1 MSKIDLNQEEFLKI
15 QTILDFLFFDH
26 FSSYASFPRF
36 EQSFQPLFSNQ
47 SFNFFTIFKEI
58 CGQKRKYITTERFLK
73 SYLNYKKGN
82 KISKEL
88 RTFYDIL
95 FTKILKEESNFIGK
109 SINGSYT
116 YSTIKSCKNREFISN
131 LQILT
136 KNDEIKGINITY
148 DDTFE
153 NNMFPNELEEELDI
167 SLDLNLSFV
176 DEKPIKMKKIGKFLN
191 LKEKLYRDAITH
203 IFGNYDKNKNAISFL
218 GFKCISGKTI
228 FVGKK
233 NQNIDSFL
241 FGNFGKKFH
250 LIKFQISENGINLL
264 TPIFDSNLRN
274 NFFIKKKFD
283 NLMERDL
290 LKDELI
296 LDEKLMMK
304 MSNEE
309 DIDKFINTPMINDD
323 FFFDN
328 KFKDEISGNDYKEII
343 NKTTIKYLTK
353 KENKNIEKINNINE
367 AIKKYETEKEKSKN
381 FFLYEK
387 NNNKDNNINPNI
399 KNLKGK
405 INLFGKKNY
414 NKKIKYRKYK
424 YSNDMNNNNNKIKKW
439 NGDLENINKINPEIF
454 YKRKD
459 NYIHLK
465 NELAL
470 SIQKELLEKEST
482 KNKEALIEEIFPSM
496 AYIQGINNNNNKITK
511 KKKLKKKQ
519 ILIKKSSS
527 KGIDMPFNN
536 EMNINEENNNI
547 INSDAIEIF
556 NDFNTNETLNNIF
569 NLTEKYYPQKEEEN
583 NLQNLRAK
591 GYTYAPLNANVPN
604 RNQNNYFYESNNLM
618 PIRKYIKNEYDPIK
632 TKQAQNNWKKFS
644 AQLKKINGVYLL
656 QTIGAIIKTM
666 RILEQN
672 AKGKNYL
679 FVSEKIKL
687 LKFLEENENIID
699 FLTKKNKKEENN
711 NEDNDDDILIPDEHP
726 ENITNISQ
734 LEQNIKDI
742 EKLLENKKLNEE
754 QRKKLEKL
762 KNLYFQQKNII
773 IENETNKIKK
783 ELIEQNKI
791 NLDKLIKEEEQK
803 RSLIQKENEKYI
815 EQMEQENKTSKEN
828 SKENIP
834 KKKEEQ
840 LKEIKIYKNQ
850 KLISENNS
858 PWIDPLFKPE
868 KNNLCPCDSQGWIF
882 PDKVTKKDLQG
893 WNYYIWLRA
902 EEIFDSKNY
911 EIFHEG
917 ASFDDII
924 QGSLGDCYFLSV
936 LGSLCIYPKLIEKLF
951 FSKNLTKSKNHQYGI
966 YFYIN
971 GIWKLILIDDYFPA
985 RNTSFKKFA
994 FAYSTEK
1001 EIWVPLLEKAWAKI
1015 NGCYAKVGTGGL
1027 PNEVFDVCS
1036 EAYNE
1041 YILIKNKNKD
1051 LLWNEIFQGE
1061 KKNYM
1066 MTAGTTKNT
1075 NNFKLEKIGLSPGHA
1090 YTVLGVLEINSE
1102 KVIKLR
1108 NPWGNFEFTG
1118 DWSDYSSKWTE
1129 ELKKKYEFNKKND
1142 GVFYMS
1148 YDDFLKYFITIGF
1161 AKIHP
1166 DYIVNNLKIKKEQ
1179 NIKCQLI
1186 KIKVSKNNNKNSVHS
1201 FIQLYQKNPR
1211 IILKDGTYQNTALC
1225 FIILV
1230 DDEFNYLISSSSNKM
1245 HIGIEY
1251 NLKPD
1256 KDYYIFTDL
1265 NYRYDLNNKGKN
1277 HGYRI
1282 TSYSEAFL
1290 EFENLTDN
1298 NKYNVSSLLRKAMID
1313 YVKKNV
1319 KKSKYN
1325 GMTIYV
1331 TPSYSDYF
1339 PFTIAY
1345 FENEK
1350 KIDNIIKLT
1359 INYKGDKGFC
1369 FYCDDLAN
1377 EDEYKIEKELP
1388 GNGNNIVLIMKY
1400 TLSSIFS
1407 LNYIFITDKR
1417 TKEEKEIYQ
1426 NKIKQ
1431 KNNNLNIKEGK
1442 NIFLKNDIFKQEG
1455 EPISPN
1461 SELIQYVK
1469 EINNGYILG
1478 LENKSKQ
1485 KLRCKLNIEGLIL
1498 TDTIYKGRGSPTF
1511 YIEPKEKK
1519 IFNATIIQD
1528 YKGDLSF
1535 QFISY

>member
-1 MSKIDLNQEEFLKI
+1 M
-15 QTILDFLFFDH
+15 
-26 FSSYASFPRF
+26 
-36 EQSFQPLFSNQ
+36 
-47 SFNFFTIFKEI
+47 
-58 CGQKRKYITTERFLK
+58 
-73 SYLNYKKGN
+73 
-82 KISKEL
+82 
-88 RTFYDIL
+88 
-95 FTKILKEESNFIGK
+95 
-109 SINGSYT
+109 
-116 YSTIKSCKNREFISN
+116 
-131 LQILT
+131 
-136 KNDEIKGINITY
+136 
-148 DDTFE
+148 
-153 NNMFPNELEEELDI
+153 
-167 SLDLNLSFV
+167 
-176 DEKPIKMKKIGKFLN
+176 
-191 LKEKLYRDAITH
+191 
-203 IFGNYDKNKNAISFL
+203 
-218 GFKCISGKTI
+218 
-228 FVGKK
+228 
-233 NQNIDSFL
+233 
-241 FGNFGKKFH
+241 
-250 LIKFQISENGINLL
+250 
-264 TPIFDSNLRN
+264 
-274 NFFIKKKFD
+274 
-283 NLMERDL
+283 
-290 LKDELI
+290 
-296 LDEKLMMK
+296 
-304 MSNEE
+304 
-309 DIDKFINTPMINDD
+309 
-323 FFFDN
+323 
-328 KFKDEISGNDYKEII
+328 
-343 NKTTIKYLTK
+343 
-353 KENKNIEKINNINE
+353 
-367 AIKKYETEKEKSKN
+367 
-381 FFLYEK
+381 
-387 NNNKDNNINPNI
+387 
-399 KNLKGK
+399 
-405 INLFGKKNY
+405 
-414 NKKIKYRKYK
+414 
-424 YSNDMNNNNNKIKKW
+424 
-439 NGDLENINKINPEIF
+439 
-454 YKRKD
+454 
-459 NYIHLK
+459 
-465 NELAL
+465 
-470 SIQKELLEKEST
+470 
-482 KNKEALIEEIFPSM
+482 
-496 AYIQGINNNNNKITK
+496 
-511 KKKLKKKQ
+511 
-519 ILIKKSSS
+519 
-527 KGIDMPFNN
+527 
-536 EMNINEENNNI
+536 
-547 INSDAIEIF
+547 
-556 NDFNTNETLNNIF
+556 
-569 NLTEKYYPQKEEEN
+569 
-583 NLQNLRAK
+583 
-591 GYTYAPLNANVPN
+591 
-604 RNQNNYFYESNNLM
+604 
-618 PIRKYIKNEYDPIK
+618 
-632 TKQAQNNWKKFS
+632 
-644 AQLKKINGVYLL
+644 
-656 QTIGAIIKTM
+656 
-666 RILEQN
+666 
-672 AKGKNYL
+672 
-679 FVSEKIKL
+679 
-687 LKFLEENENIID
+687 
-699 FLTKKNKKEENN
+699 
-711 NEDNDDDILIPDEHP
+711 
-726 ENITNISQ
+726 
-734 LEQNIKDI
+734 
-742 EKLLENKKLNEE
+742 
-754 QRKKLEKL
+754 
-762 KNLYFQQKNII
+762 
-773 IENETNKIKK
+773 
-783 ELIEQNKI
+783 
-791 NLDKLIKEEEQK
+791 
-803 RSLIQKENEKYI
+803 
-815 EQMEQENKTSKEN
+815 
-828 SKENIP
+828 
-834 KKKEEQ
+834 
-840 LKEIKIYKNQ
+840 
-850 KLISENNS
+850 
-858 PWIDPLFKPE
+858 
-868 KNNLCPCDSQGWIF
+868 
-882 PDKVTKKDLQG
+882 
-893 WNYYIWLRA
+893 
-902 EEIFDSKNY
+902 
-911 EIFHEG
+911 
-917 ASFDDII
+917 
-924 QGSLGDCYFLSV
+924 
-936 LGSLCIYPKLIEKLF
+936 GSLCIYPKLIEKLF

-1186 KIKVSKNNNKNSVHS
+1186 KIKVSKNNNKNSAHS

-1455 EPISPN
+1455 EPISSN

-1498 TDTIYKGRGSPTF
+1498 TDTIYKGRGSPIF

>member
-1 MSKIDLNQEEFLKI
+1 MSKIGLNQEEIQKI

-26 FSSYASFPRF
+26 FSSSASFARF
-36 EQSFQPLFSNQ
+36 EQAFQPLFPQ
-47 SFNFFTIFKEI
+47 NFFDFFEIFKEI
-58 CGQKRKYITTERFLK
+58 CGQKRKYITTERFIK
-73 SYLNYKKGN
+73 SYLDYKKGN

-88 RTFYDIL
+88 KSFYDIL
-95 FTKILKEESNFIGK
+95 FTKILKDESEVIGK
-109 SINGSYT
+109 HINEGYS
-116 YSTIKSCKNREFISN
+116 YSTIKTCKNREFISHI
-131 LQILT
+131 QILT
-136 KNDEIKGINITY
+136 DKDKIKGINITY
-148 DDTFE
+148 DDVFE

-167 SLDLNLSFV
+167 SLDMNLSLI
-176 DEKPIKMKKIGKFLN
+176 DEKPVKMKKIGKFLN
-191 LKEKLYRDAITH
+191 LKEKLYRDGITH
-203 IFGNYDKNKNAISFL
+203 IFGNFDKNKNAISFL
-218 GFKCISGKTI
+218 GFKCISGKTP
-228 FVGKK
+228 FVGKNK
-233 NQNIDSFL
+233 QDSNSFL
-241 FGNFGKKFH
+241 FGCFGKKFH
-250 LIKFQISENGINLL
+250 LLKFQISENGINLFA
-264 TPIFDSNLRN
+264 PIFDSNLRA
-274 NFFIKKKFD
+274 NFFIKKKFENITEKD
-283 NLMERDL
+283 F

-304 MSNEE
+304 ITNEE
-309 DIDKFINTPMINDD
+309 DIDKFINTPMFDD
-323 FFFDN
+323 DHFFD
-328 KFKDEISGNDYKEII
+328 KKLQDEISGNDYKEII
-343 NKTTIKYLTK
+343 NKTSIKWIMK
-353 KENKNIEKINNINE
+353 KGKENRKIDKINNINE
-367 AIKKYETEKEKSKN
+367 ALKIYETEKEKSKN
-381 FFLYEK
+381 MFLFEK
-387 NNNKDNNINPNI
+387 TNNQDNNNI

-405 INLFGKKNY
+405 LNLIGKKKWI
-414 NKKIKYRKYK
+414 KKMKYRHYK
-424 YSNDMNNNNNKIKKW
+424 FKDDVNNKVKKW
-439 NGDLENINKINPEIF
+439 NGDLENINKTNPQIF

-465 NELAL
+465 NELAR
-470 SIQKELLEKEST
+470 SIQKELIENEGT
-482 KNKEALIEEIFPSM
+482 HNKEALLEEMFPEM
-496 AYIQGINNNNNKITK
+496 AYIQGKSNNNNQNMK
-511 KKKLKKKQ
+511 KKKLKKKV

-527 KGIDMPFNN
+527 TGEDIPFNN
-536 EMNINEENNNI
+536 QINNNEENNNNT
-547 INSDAIEIF
+547 INSDAIQIF
-556 NDFNTNETLNNIF
+556 NDFNTNESLNTIF
-569 NLTEKYYPQKEEEN
+569 NLTEKYYPPKEEEIIS
-583 NLQNLRAK
+583 NLRTK
-591 GYTYAPLNANVPN
+591 GYTYAPLSANVPN
-604 RNQNNYFYESNNLM
+604 RNQNNYFYESNNRM
-618 PIRKYIKNEYDPIK
+618 PIRKYIKNEYDPAK
-632 TKQAQNNWKKFS
+632 TKQAQNNWKKFT
-644 AQLKKINGVYLL
+644 AQLKKVNGIYLL

-666 RILEQN
+666 HILEEN

-687 LKFLEENENIID
+687 LKFLEDNEIIID
-699 FLTKKNKKEENN
+699 FLTKKNIKEENDIS
-711 NEDNDDDILIPDEHP
+711 DNDDEDILIPNEHP

-762 KNLYFQQKNII
+762 KNLYLQQKNII

-783 ELIEQNKI
+783 EIIEQNKI
-791 NLDKLIKEEEQK
+791 NIDKLIKEEEQK
-803 RSLIQKENEKYI
+803 RNTIQKENEKFI
-815 EQMEQENKTSKEN
+815 EQIEQKNKIEDENT
-828 SKENIP
+828 KENIP
-834 KKKEEQ
+834 KTNIKEENM
-840 LKEIKIYKNQ
+840 KEIKIYKDQ
-850 KLISENNS
+850 KFIPENAS

-882 PDKVTKKDLQG
+882 PDKVTKQDLQG
-893 WNYYIWLRA
+893 WNHYVWLRA
-902 EEIFDSKNY
+902 EEIYDSKNY
-911 EIFHEG
+911 NIFHGG

-936 LGSLCIYPKLIEKLF
+936 LGSLCTCPKLIEKLF
-951 FSKNLTKSKNHQYGI
+951 YSKNLTKSKNHQYGI

-971 GIWKLILIDDYFPA
+971 GQWKLILIDDYFPA

-994 FAYSTEK
+994 FAYSSSK

-1015 NGCYAKVGTGGL
+1015 NGCYAKVGAGGL
-1027 PNEVFDVCS
+1027 PNEVFDICS
-1036 EAYNE
+1036 EAFNE

-1051 LLWNEIFQGE
+1051 LLWKEIFEGE

-1075 NNFKLEKIGLSPGHA
+1075 NNFKLQKIGLTPGHA

-1118 DWSDYSSKWTE
+1118 DWSDYSSKWTD

-1148 YDDFLKYFITIGF
+1148 YNDFLKYFITIGF

-1166 DYIVNNLKIKKEQ
+1166 DYITNDIKIKKEQ

-1186 KIKVSKNNNKNSVHS
+1186 KIRVGKNNNKKSVHS

-1230 DDEFNYLISSSSNKM
+1230 DSEFNYLVSSSSNKM

-1251 NLKPD
+1251 NLEPD
-1256 KDYYIFTDL
+1256 KDYYIFSDL
-1265 NYRYDLNNKGKN
+1265 NYRYDISNKGKN

-1282 TSYSEAFL
+1282 TSYSESLL
-1290 EFENLTDN
+1290 EFENLTEN

-1325 GMTIYV
+1325 GMTIYA

-1350 KIDNIIKLT
+1350 KIDHLIKLT
-1359 INYKGDKGFC
+1359 VNYKGDKGFC
-1369 FYCDDLAN
+1369 FYCDDLAT

-1426 NKIKQ
+1426 NKINEKSKE
-1431 KNNNLNIKEGK
+1431 KNKSLDNNI
-1442 NIFLKNDIFKQEG
+1442 NDIFKEEG

-1461 SELIQYVK
+1461 AELIQYVR
-1469 EINNGYILG
+1469 EIKNGYILG
-1478 LENKSKQ
+1478 LENKGKQ
-1485 KLRCKLNIEGLIL
+1485 KLRCKLNIEGLTL
-1498 TDTIYKGRGSPTF
+1498 SDAMYKGRGSPTF
-1511 YIEPKEKK
+1511 FIEPKERK
-1519 IFNATIIQD
+1519 IFNATIIKD
-1528 YKGDLSF
+1528 YEGELSF
-1535 QFISY
+1535 QFISF